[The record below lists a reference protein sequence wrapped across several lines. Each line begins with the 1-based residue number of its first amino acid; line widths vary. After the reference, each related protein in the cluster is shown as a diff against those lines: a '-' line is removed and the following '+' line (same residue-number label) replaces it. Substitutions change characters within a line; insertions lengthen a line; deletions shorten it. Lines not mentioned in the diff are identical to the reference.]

1 MVEDAAAARKK
12 AAIEALLFSPTPSE
26 EQAQASARRT
36 SEADLAALRASL
48 GAARESRPRSTAR
61 SRRRSQARQRSLS
74 RSRVDP
80 ATILASKAALARDVE
95 ALEEGPRRRRE
106 RLVTRPARTPS
117 PLDAHARSESPARA
131 AQIPERLPERPDGAL
146 SVVLIGGTGSGKTV
160 ACRTYARG
168 VSELRPA
175 PTLGVEAYAVP
186 APRGLKL
193 KSVKLWDTSGD
204 ARFATQTDQ
213 LVKVADAVLVLYA
226 CQSGFADAHDRLLRA
241 CQESP
246 PHAIVVF
253 VATTLK
259 KRIKDDVEATE
270 LALAAGADFR
280 TLRCADRQQVAALF
294 RDVLQAAGEKRRLV
308 RGPAPDDSTLRSARA
323 REVLGY
329 GLGFLVLVG
338 VILKN

>member
-36 SEADLAALRASL
+36 SEADLAALQASF

-131 AQIPERLPERPDGAL
+131 APADPEQRPDGAL
-146 SVVLIGGTGSGKTV
+146 SVVLIGGPGSGKTV

-175 PTLGVEAYAVP
+175 PTLGVEAYAAP

-246 PHAIVVF
+246 PHAIVVL

-259 KRIKDDVEATE
+259 KRITDDVEATE

-280 TLRCADRQQVAALF
+280 TLQCADRQQVAALF

-308 RGPAPDDSTLRSARA
+308 RGPAHDDSTLRSARA

-329 GLGFLVLVG
+329 GVGFLVLVG